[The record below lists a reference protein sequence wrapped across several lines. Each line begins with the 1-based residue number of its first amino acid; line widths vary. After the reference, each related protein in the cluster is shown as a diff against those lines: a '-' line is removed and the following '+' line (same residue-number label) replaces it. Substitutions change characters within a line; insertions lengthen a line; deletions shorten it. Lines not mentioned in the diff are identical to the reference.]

1 MTIISFC
8 KDSCSKKNS
17 YFQKGIN
24 KSVRKI
30 RPRQEKRCNHNNIV
44 YFSIILIVLG
54 GESERAKEKQIQLL
68 ASKTYRK
75 LITASVTFF
84 FFCYNSEIFPAVL
97 KIRIEQHK
105 GTEHQLV

>member
-1 MTIISFC
+1 MTIISLC

-24 KSVRKI
+24 KSVGKI
-30 RPRQEKRCNHNNIV
+30 RPRHEKRCNHNNIV

-54 GESERAKEKQIQLL
+54 RESERAREKETELL

-75 LITASVTFF
+75 LITASVGF
-84 FFCYNSEIFPAVL
+84 L
-97 KIRIEQHK
+97 
-105 GTEHQLV
+105 